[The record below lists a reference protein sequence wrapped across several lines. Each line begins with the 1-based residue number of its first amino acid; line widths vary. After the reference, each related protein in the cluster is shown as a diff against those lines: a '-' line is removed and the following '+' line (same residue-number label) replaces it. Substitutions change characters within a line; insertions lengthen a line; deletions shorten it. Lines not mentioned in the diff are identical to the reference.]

1 MAIFWYVFV
10 AYISIF
16 IHELGHYTS
25 AYLFGVKAT
34 DVITG
39 MGFKFLSF
47 KTKHTTFRFN
57 IIPGGGVTIY
67 PQNQALTLPRF
78 KQFIVLGSGVTF
90 NYLAAVCAT
99 TLYLQTSLLS
109 GFLSFNQM
117 ILNFLKTLVTLFSF
131 DHFLA
136 PHVGMAESIG
146 MIADQLTTVKFV
158 LFIFMFMNLLLF
170 LFNLL
175 PIPYFDGG
183 QMISLYIDPLLNKLG
198 LSEKILERIKI
209 LINQLVGILLLF
221 TACVP
226 LMNEAYHLIT
236 NHYLSLHDLVKAS
249 LIIVGG
255 LLIQRLLVA
264 FFKSTKKR
272 L

>member
-1 MAIFWYVFV
+1 M
-10 AYISIF
+10 
-16 IHELGHYTS
+16 
-25 AYLFGVKAT
+25 
-34 DVITG
+34 
-39 MGFKFLSF
+39 
-47 KTKHTTFRFN
+47 
-57 IIPGGGVTIY
+57 TIY

-99 TLYLQTSLLS
+99 TLYLQTSL
-109 GFLSFNQM
+109 FSFN
-117 ILNFLKTLVTLFSF
+117 
-131 DHFLA
+131 HFLA